1 MAHILGDRA
10 KELAGEVDREKE
22 ALEMAV
28 KTMKEKMK
36 AAEIAKKKAA
46 AAEKNRALAEKSLWN
61 F

>member
-10 KELAGEVDREKE
+10 KELAGEADREKE

-28 KTMKEKMK
+28 KTVKEKMK

-46 AAEKNRALAEKSLWN
+46 AAEKNKALAEKSLWN

>member
-10 KELAGEVDREKE
+10 KELAGEADREKE

-28 KTMKEKMK
+28 KTPKEKMK